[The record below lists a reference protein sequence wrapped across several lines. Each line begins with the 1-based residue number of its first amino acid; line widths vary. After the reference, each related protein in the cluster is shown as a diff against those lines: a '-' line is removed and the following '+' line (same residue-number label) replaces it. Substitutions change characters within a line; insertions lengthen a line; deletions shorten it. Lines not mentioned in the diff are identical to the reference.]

1 MRKFF
6 YFALLGLAL
15 SVGMQSCS
23 DDYDDTAIWTEI
35 NNLKTQIEKLNSDLT
50 KVQTAVS
57 KLESGKYIVDYTE
70 TETGCTLKF
79 NDGTSLTIEN
89 GKDGEPGSAGK
100 DAPIIGI
107 KESNG
112 IYYWTLTTN
121 GEETWLT
128 IPGTTDRIPVNGKDG
143 ATPEM
148 GVDADGYWTVNG
160 NRITD
165 AAGNPVKAAAE
176 ASVSIFSG
184 SEVSADGTMVILTLA
199 NGGSIEIP
207 LRGKLDISISAASAE
222 FGYGETQS
230 FDLTLTG
237 VEKTTFT
244 KPDGWKVAIEG
255 AKLTVTAPAEEN
267 AYADK
272 EGTIAVIGMT
282 GNYSCM
288 AELNV
293 TVSDPVVLYAADGGE
308 WVSEMPAQFDALAIK
323 TVGGAV
329 VTDAI
334 LTEIE
339 TNHAAGYSLDL
350 SEADY
355 ESTVFRSYG
364 GSDTNENLLSI
375 VLPRNIE
382 EIPDDGF
389 KNCIAM
395 TSCIMPEGLKKVGDY
410 GNVFSGAS
418 ALKSIEFPEG
428 VEYLCKMM
436 FYFAPMMGYG
446 VMGETMALEE
456 VVIPSTATD
465 WQIGPVTTGSY
476 WFFGC
481 SNLKRIICK
490 LETPQEVS
498 TGSWGDFGGGMGV
511 DPVPSD
517 CVIYVPDNSV
527 AAYKAAEGW
536 GDFTIKG
543 LSELN

>member
-1 MRKFF
+1 MGEWGTNLVLPIIF
-6 YFALLGLAL
+6 YNQKTRDEKIFLFNCGAI
-15 SVGMQSCS
+15 SWSCS
-23 DDYDDTAIWTEI
+23 DDYDDTAIWNEI
-35 NNLKTQIEKLNSDLT
+35 NNLKTQIEKLNADLT
-50 KVQTAVS
+50 KAQTIVA
-57 KLESGKYIVDYTE
+57 KLESGKYVVDYAKTQ
-70 TETGCTLKF
+70 TGCTLEF
-79 NDGTSLTIEN
+79 SDGSSVTLGTGGVDI
-89 GKDGEPGSAGK
+89 
-100 DAPIIGI
+100 PIIGI

-128 IPGTTDRIPVNGKDG
+128 IPGTTDRIPVSGKEN
-143 ATPEM
+143 AMPEIS
-148 GVDADGYWTVNG
+148 VDADGYWTVNG
-160 NRITD
+160 TRITGRQSRESGCRSERVDLLRLGGIGRRNYGHSD
-165 AAGNPVKAAAE
+165 ACQRRFGRN
-176 ASVSIFSG
+176 SVARETEHLYFDSIG
-184 SEVSADGTMVILTLA
+184 RVRLWRNQVVRPDADRCRK
-199 NGGSIEIP
+199 NY
-207 LRGKLDISISAASAE
+207 
-222 FGYGETQS
+222 FH
-230 FDLTLTG
+230 
-237 VEKTTFT
+237 
-244 KPDGWKVAIEG
+244 
-255 AKLTVTAPAEEN
+255 
-267 AYADK
+267 
-272 EGTIAVIGMT
+272 
-282 GNYSCM
+282 NYSCM

-490 LETPQEVS
+490 LET
-498 TGSWGDFGGGMGV
+498 GSWGDFGGGMGV